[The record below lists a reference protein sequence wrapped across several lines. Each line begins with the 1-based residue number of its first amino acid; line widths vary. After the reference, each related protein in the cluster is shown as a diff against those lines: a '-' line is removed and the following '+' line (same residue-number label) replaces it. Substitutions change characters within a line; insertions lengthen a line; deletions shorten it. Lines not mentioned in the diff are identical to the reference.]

1 MSEQIVAQ
9 NGDLLPPD
17 REPAHVYLSSLAPS
31 GRRTMASRLA
41 TVARDVLGIP
51 DPRRV
56 PWHQLRYQHVAAI
69 RTKLQEIGYSPATV
83 NATLYAI
90 RGIARASFNLE
101 LISADDYQRIR
112 DVRPVRGD
120 RLPAGRALTLGELSA
135 LMDACGKDTGP
146 AGIRDAAII
155 GVLYAAGLR
164 RSEAAG
170 LKLSDYDATT
180 GELRVLGKGDKQRA
194 VYIDNGAADAMAD
207 WILVR
212 GDAAGPLFLSINKG
226 GRILARGIGDQA
238 IYNML
243 GKRAEQAGV
252 RNLACHDLRRSFI
265 SDLLDAGAD
274 ISTVA
279 QLAGHAQVQTS
290 ARYDRRGEAAK
301 RRAVALLHLPYR
313 RRGFAQKD
321 SEIEDEA
328 QPLGDQTGTPERL
341 HDDDA

>member
-1 MSEQIVAQ
+1 MDKLIAAQ

-17 REPAHVYLSSLAPS
+17 REPANVYLSSLAPT
-31 GRRTMASRLA
+31 GRRTMAAKLRMI
-41 TVARDVLGIP
+41 ARDVLGIP
-51 DPRRV
+51 DPRQV
-56 PWHQLRYQHVAAI
+56 PWHQLRYQHVMAI
-69 RTKLQEIGYSPATV
+69 RTRLQEIGYATTTV
-83 NATLYAI
+83 NSALYAL
-90 RGIARASFNLE
+90 RGVARASFNLE
-101 LISADDYQRIR
+101 FISGDDYQRIR

-120 RLPAGRALTLGELSA
+120 RLPAGRALTVGELSA
-135 LMDACGKDTGP
+135 LMEACGKDAGP

-170 LKLSDYDATT
+170 LKLADYDATT

-194 VYIDNGAADAMAD
+194 VYIDNGAAEAMAD

-212 GDAAGPLFLSINKG
+212 GDEHIPLFLAINKG

-243 GKRAEQAGV
+243 GKRAKQAGV

-279 QLAGHAQVQTS
+279 KLAGHAQVQTS

-313 RRGFAQKD
+313 RRGLSLSD
-321 SEIEDEA
+321 SEIADESLVLA
-328 QPLGDQTGTPERL
+328 DQSETPERVL
-341 HDDDA
+341 DDHA